1 MEIGIGILG
10 WAPAEFWRAT
20 PADLFAGVRGWR
32 EAHNPGG
39 GRRPGELAPSAEEVQ
54 AMLEA
59 DQ

>member
-10 WAPAEFWRAT
+10 WAPREFWQAT

-32 EAHNPGG
+32 EAHNPP

-54 AMLEA
+54 AMIDAGL
-59 DQ
+59 